1 MVEPVAC
8 DPVVPPVDRDQAGR
22 LPAHSHPLVAYPR
35 LRNNNKCSCLRGAA
49 AVARMLT
56 KPPDVRATTGTTV
69 PTATAPALLLLQ
81 VPPIFPHIKQT
92 S

>member
-1 MVEPVAC
+1 MIEPVAC
-8 DPVVPPVDRDQAGR
+8 DPVVRPVDRDQAGR
-22 LPAHSHPLVAYPR
+22 LPAHSHPLLAYPR
-35 LRNNNKCSCLRGAA
+35 LRKSNKCSLRGA

-56 KPPDVRATTGTTV
+56 MPLDVRATTGTTV

>member
-1 MVEPVAC
+1 MTLLYALWI
-8 DPVVPPVDRDQAGR
+8 GIR
-22 LPAHSHPLVAYPR
+22 LGGCPHTAIPKVAYPR
-35 LRNNNKCSCLRGAA
+35 LRNSNKCSLRGAA
-49 AVARMLT
+49 VERMLT
-56 KPPDVRATTGTTV
+56 MPPDVRATTGTTV

>member
-1 MVEPVAC
+1 MIEPVAC
-8 DPVVPPVDRDQAGR
+8 DPVVRPVDRDQAGR
-22 LPAHSHPLVAYPR
+22 LPAHSHPLLAYPR
-35 LRNNNKCSCLRGAA
+35 LRKSNKCSLRGA

-56 KPPDVRATTGTTV
+56 MPPDVRATTGTTV

>member
-1 MVEPVAC
+1 MVEPVTN
-8 DPVVPPVDRDQAGR
+8 PVVPLVDGDQAGR

-35 LRNNNKCSCLRGAA
+35 LRNNNKCSLRGA

-56 KPPDVRATTGTTV
+56 MPLDVRATTGTTV

>member
-1 MVEPVAC
+1 MVEPVTN
-8 DPVVPPVDRDQAGR
+8 PVVRPVDRDQAGR
-22 LPAHSHPLVAYPR
+22 LPAHSHPQVAYPR
-35 LRNNNKCSCLRGAA
+35 LLRKSNKCSSLRGA

>member
-8 DPVVPPVDRDQAGR
+8 DPVVRPVDRDQAGR

-35 LRNNNKCSCLRGAA
+35 LRKSNKCSCLRGAA
-49 AVARMLT
+49 VERMLT